1 MEDRLRAILGQAGR
15 LAVPVSG
22 LAVQSDLF
30 AAGLSSLAT
39 VNVMLAIEDE
49 FGVEFPDNLLSRRS
63 FQSIAA
69 LMGVVAT
76 LQGQQAAA

>member
-1 MEDRLRAILGQAGR
+1 MEDRLRTIIEQAGR

-22 LAVQSDLF
+22 LSAQSDLF

-49 FGVEFPDNLLSRRS
+49 FAVEFPDNLLSRRS
-63 FQSIAA
+63 FGSIAA

>member
-1 MEDRLRAILGQAGR
+1 MEEKLRAILEEAGR

-22 LAVQSDLF
+22 LPVEADLF

-39 VNVMLAIEDE
+39 VNVMLAVEDE
-49 FGVEFPDNLLSRRS
+49 FGVEFPDALLNRRS
-63 FQSIAA
+63 FGSIAS
-69 LMGVVAT
+69 LMAAVSQ

>member
-1 MEDRLRAILGQAGR
+1 MEDRLRAILEQAGR

-22 LAVQSDLF
+22 LAGDADLF

-49 FGVEFPDNLLSRRS
+49 FGVEFPDSLLSRRS
-63 FQSIAA
+63 FESIAA
-69 LMGVVAT
+69 LIGVVAT